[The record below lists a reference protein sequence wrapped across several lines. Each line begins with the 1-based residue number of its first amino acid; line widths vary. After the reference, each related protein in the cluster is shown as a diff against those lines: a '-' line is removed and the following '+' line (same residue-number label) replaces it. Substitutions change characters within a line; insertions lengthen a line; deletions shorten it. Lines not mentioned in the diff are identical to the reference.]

1 MVKHL
6 TRGLIVTVAQVVCW
20 VSAACQESV
29 QLNSRMKRV
38 NHPSVILKEFL
49 SSSAITLSL

>member
-6 TRGLIVTVAQVVCW
+6 TRGVYIDTVAQVVCW

-29 QLNSRMKRV
+29 HETSQSSFY
-38 NHPSVILKEFL
+38 HPKSFHLQPQ
-49 SSSAITLSL
+49 